1 MEIKKI
7 IVPVDFGKT
16 TSKLVEF
23 ASYIATQLSS
33 EINFCHVVEPFSTG
47 DMMLGSPSLGDLEK
61 QIRIKAEE
69 RMANLIEDNEGKG
82 PACSGKILFGDTVD
96 EIVAYAREK
105 GADMV
110 IIGTHGAKGLEKI
123 LLGSVAERVVKRS
136 DCPCLVMNP
145 YK

>member
-7 IVPVDFGKT
+7 IVPVDFGKNT
-16 TSKLVEF
+16 KKLAEF
-23 ASYIATQLSS
+23 ALYIATQLSA
-33 EINFCHVVEPFSTG
+33 EIGFCHVVEPFLMG
-47 DMMLGSPSLGDLEK
+47 DMMLGSPSLGDFEK
-61 QIRIKAEE
+61 QIRINAEE
-69 RMANLIEDNEGKG
+69 RMANLIEDSEGKG
-82 PACSGKILFGDTVD
+82 LTCRGKVLFGDTVE
-96 EIVAYAREK
+96 EIIAYAREQRA
-105 GADMV
+105 GMI